1 VKVQGVSA
9 QAVAGTVIAEEF
21 FAIRTALT
29 LEPLLL
35 ASSFA
40 GTVGIVFGFYLA

>member
-1 VKVQGVSA
+1 
-9 QAVAGTVIAEEF
+9 VIAEEF

-40 GTVGIVFGFYLA
+40 GTVGIVFGFYPAWKASFGKRLTQFAA